1 MKNSSSKKEEK
12 RILKRENG
20 FWKIIY
26 VQVKEKIGRL
36 TANQGG
42 NNEEVQ
48 ESWRRQ
54 ALETMLQRK
63 QRNGVEEN
71 NRVEDVNAGC
81 KVLFHC
87 HRADIKKGPFI
98 LLSRYWFIVA
108 VTIRNKRKV
117 ILFYCFLALFTTF
130 VSFGRVES
138 LHDA

>member
-54 ALETMLQRK
+54 ALETMLQWK

-71 NRVEDVNAGC
+71 NRVEDMNAGW

-87 HRADIKKGPFI
+87 HRAELI
-98 LLSRYWFIVA
+98 
-108 VTIRNKRKV
+108 
-117 ILFYCFLALFTTF
+117 
-130 VSFGRVES
+130 
-138 LHDA
+138 